1 MSTNNIKENEFT
13 DGLLFLLFKKK
24 DKCKIENYRPI
35 TLLNTDYKLYTK
47 TIAKKLS
54 EVAPTIVHED
64 QAGFIPKRSLY
75 DHTRTTQMVIGYW
88 ELG

>member
-1 MSTNNIKENEFT
+1 MLTDNIKENEFM
-13 DGLLFLLFKKK
+13 DGLMFLLFKKK

-35 TLLNTDYKLYTK
+35 TLLDYKLYTK

-75 DHTRTTQMVIGYW
+75 DHTRTMQMVIEYC
-88 ELG
+88 